1 MVRVCLATVADEK
14 FPVKRV
20 LHIIDSLHLGGAQE
34 VVLNLATCGSARFRH
49 EVATMHGRGIY
60 WDRLRQ
66 AGVKVHSL
74 SPHKLLPFYLASIPW
89 RLLADRPDIL
99 HCHLIPS
106 NIIAKPLGALLGV
119 PVVINHDHT
128 NDTRRAE
135 SRLLLALD
143 RFSNRFAS
151 HIVAVSASCREF
163 LITRESI
170 PANDVTLV
178 PNAIDLRRFSPSTA
192 RRDQTRIELG
202 LPASARVVAGVGRL
216 NPQKNFALFL
226 DIAAQLALR
235 FPGLHFLLAGDGPEE
250 KMLREKAAALGI
262 ADRVTFSGYV
272 ADTRL
277 VYLAADVLLMPSRYE
292 GLPMTLLEAM
302 AMGLP
307 VVASRLDGIAE
318 VIGDGR
324 EGFLVPSDDASLFV
338 ERTAALLQD
347 AELSSRIAQNA
358 RAKIEASFSVERM
371 TSAVEEIY
379 DRFLP

>member
-1 MVRVCLATVADEK
+1 MAAEK
-14 FPVKRV
+14 SLVKRV

-34 VVLNLATCGSARFRH
+34 VVLNLATCGSSRFRH

-60 WDRLRQ
+60 WDRLAQ

-74 SPHKLLPFYLASIPW
+74 SPHKFLPAYIASIPW
-89 RLLADRPDIL
+89 RILADRPDIL

-119 PVVINHDHT
+119 PVIINHDHT
-128 NDTRRAE
+128 NDPHRIDNKI
-135 SRLLLALD
+135 LLALD
-143 RFSNRFAS
+143 KSTNRFAH
-151 HIVAVSASCREF
+151 HIIAVAAACRDF
-163 LITRESI
+163 LTTHESI
-170 PANDVTLV
+170 PLEKISLV
-178 PNAIDLRRFSPSTA
+178 PNAIDLRRFSPGEASRDEA
-192 RRDQTRIELG
+192 RARLG
-202 LPASARVVAGVGRL
+202 LPVASRIVAGVGRL

-226 DIAAQLALR
+226 DIAAQLAPR
-235 FPGLHFLLAGDGPEE
+235 FPDLHFLLAGDGPEE
-250 KMLREKAAALGI
+250 QMLREKASALGI
-262 ADRVTFSGYV
+262 ANRVTFSGYV

-307 VVASRLDGIAE
+307 VVASKLDGIAE
-318 VIGDGR
+318 VIGDGS
-324 EGFLVPSDDASLFV
+324 EGFLVPSDDAALFV
-338 ERTAALLQD
+338 ERTAALLAD
-347 AELSSRIAQNA
+347 AELSSRISKNA

-371 TSAVEEIY
+371 TSSVEEIY

>member
-1 MVRVCLATVADEK
+1 LATVADEK
-14 FPVKRV
+14 YPVKRV

-34 VVLNLATCGSARFRH
+34 VVLNLATCGSSRFRH
-49 EVATMHGRGIY
+49 EVATMHGHGIY

-119 PVVINHDHT
+119 PVAINHDHT
-128 NDTRRAE
+128 NDTRRAD

-151 HIVAVSASCREF
+151 HIVAVSASCRDF

-170 PANDVTLV
+170 SASDVTLV
-178 PNAIDLRRFSPSTA
+178 PNAIDLRRFSPAAA
-192 RRDQTRIELG
+192 RRDQARVELG

-216 NPQKNFALFL
+216 NPQKNFSLFL
-226 DIAAQLALR
+226 DIAAQLAPR
-235 FPGLHFLLAGDGPEE
+235 FPDLHFLLAGDGPEE

-307 VVASRLDGIAE
+307 VVASQLDGIAE

-347 AELSSRIAQNA
+347 AELSSRLAKNA

>member
-1 MVRVCLATVADEK
+1 MADEK

-49 EVATMHGRGIY
+49 EVATMHGHGIY

-119 PVVINHDHT
+119 PVLINHDHT

-151 HIVAVSASCREF
+151 HIVAVSASCRDF

-170 PANDVTLV
+170 PTSDVTLV
-178 PNAIDLRRFSPSTA
+178 PNAIDLRRFSPASA
-192 RRDQTRIELG
+192 RRDQARVERG

-226 DIAAQLALR
+226 DIAAQLAPQ
-235 FPGLHFLLAGDGPEE
+235 FPDLHFLLAGDGPEE

-262 ADRVTFSGYV
+262 SDRVTFSGYV

-292 GLPMTLLEAM
+292 GLPMALLEAM

-307 VVASRLDGIAE
+307 VVASQLDGIAE

-324 EGFLVPSDDASLFV
+324 EGFLVPSDNASLFV

-347 AELSSRIAQNA
+347 ADLSSRIAQNA

>member
-1 MVRVCLATVADEK
+1 VADEK

-49 EVATMHGRGIY
+49 EVATMHGHGIY
-60 WDRLRQ
+60 WERLRQ

-74 SPHKLLPFYLASIPW
+74 SPHKLLPFYIASIPW
-89 RLLADRPDIL
+89 RLLADKPDIL

-128 NDTRRAE
+128 NDTRR
-135 SRLLLALD
+135 SDGRLLLALD

-151 HIVAVSASCREF
+151 HIVAVSASCRDF

-178 PNAIDLRRFSPSTA
+178 PNAIDLRRFSPASA
-192 RRDQTRIELG
+192 RRDMARLELG
-202 LPASARVVAGVGRL
+202 LPASTRVVAGVGRL

-226 DIAAQLALR
+226 DIAAQLAPR
-235 FPGLHFLLAGDGPEE
+235 FPDLHFLLAGDGPEE

-307 VVASRLDGIAE
+307 VVASQLDGIAE

-347 AELSSRIAQNA
+347 VELSSRIAQNA

>member
-1 MVRVCLATVADEK
+1 MADEK
-14 FPVKRV
+14 FSVKRV

-49 EVATMHGRGIY
+49 EVATMHGHGIY

-128 NDTRRAE
+128 NDTRRAD
-135 SRLLLALD
+135 SRLLLTLD

-192 RRDQTRIELG
+192 RRDQARVELG

-216 NPQKNFALFL
+216 NPQKNFSLFL
-226 DIAAQLALR
+226 DIAAQLAPR

-250 KMLREKAAALGI
+250 KMLREKAADLGI
-262 ADRVTFSGYV
+262 ANRVTFSGYV

-338 ERTAALLQD
+338 ERTATLLQD

>member
-1 MVRVCLATVADEK
+1 M
-14 FPVKRV
+14 KRV

-49 EVATMHGRGIY
+49 EVATMHGHGIY

-89 RLLADRPDIL
+89 RLLADKPDIL

-128 NDTRRAE
+128 NDTRRAD

-151 HIVAVSASCREF
+151 HIVAVSASCRDF

-170 PANDVTLV
+170 PASNVTLV
-178 PNAIDLRRFSPSTA
+178 PNAIDLRRFSPAAA
-192 RRDQTRIELG
+192 RRDMARLELG

-216 NPQKNFALFL
+216 NPQKNFSLFL
-226 DIAAQLALR
+226 DIAAQLAPR
-235 FPGLHFLLAGDGPEE
+235 FPDLHFLLAGDGPEE

-307 VVASRLDGIAE
+307 VVASQLDGIAE

-338 ERTAALLQD
+338 ERTAVLLQD
-347 AELSSRIAQNA
+347 ADLSSRIAQNA

>member
-1 MVRVCLATVADEK
+1 VADEK

-49 EVATMHGRGIY
+49 EVATMHGHGIY

-74 SPHKLLPFYLASIPW
+74 SPHKLVPLYLASIPW

-128 NDTRRAE
+128 NDTRRAD

-151 HIVAVSASCREF
+151 HIVAVSASCRDF
-163 LITRESI
+163 LITREFI

-178 PNAIDLRRFSPSTA
+178 PNAIDLRRFSPAAA
-192 RRDQTRIELG
+192 RRDHARLELG
-202 LPASARVVAGVGRL
+202 LPASALVVAGVGRL

-226 DIAAQLALR
+226 DIAAQLAPR
-235 FPGLHFLLAGDGPEE
+235 FPDLHFLLAGDGPEE

-262 ADRVTFSGYV
+262 SDRVTFSGYV

-307 VVASRLDGIAE
+307 VVASQLDGIAE
-318 VIGDGR
+318 VIGDGC